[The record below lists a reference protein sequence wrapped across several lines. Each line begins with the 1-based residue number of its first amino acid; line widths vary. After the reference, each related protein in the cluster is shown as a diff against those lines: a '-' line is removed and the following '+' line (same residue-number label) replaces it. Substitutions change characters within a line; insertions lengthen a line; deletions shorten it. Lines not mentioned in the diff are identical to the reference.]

1 MPPMT
6 IRKLR
11 QLRAAAGAAALL
23 LLAALP
29 PASSAQSRVA
39 RHVADL
45 IDRAPLDR
53 AVWGILV
60 VDERGREIFSRNADR
75 LFVPASNT
83 KLVVTAVASVL
94 LPPEYRP
101 VTSLY
106 GAGPIADSVLEG
118 DLVAYGRGD
127 PTFSARCYD
136 VDTTAVGVC
145 DSLWSKMDDL
155 AAQVAARGIRHVR
168 GAVVGDGSFFVDDLV
183 HPGWNNYDLNWWYA
197 APVGGLGF
205 NDNSLDLTYAPDS
218 AVGAPV
224 RVRIEPDVGLFLF
237 ENRSQTLPA
246 GTRRSIDFFR
256 APGTSRLWAEGGVPL
271 RARERTEYFA
281 VPDPNLFFA
290 AALRVALARHGISV
304 GGPTESTTD
313 SLRYAEARDAPA
325 IAEVQARPLADQ
337 IFPILNSSQN
347 WFAEML
353 LKSLGKAA
361 GGHGSWDGGLEVE
374 RRFLIDSVGIDSTAF
389 SLADGSGLS
398 AGNLVT
404 PRAFVTLLSY
414 MRTHPRGA
422 GFQHGLP
429 RAGENG
435 SLRDRF
441 RGTALEGRVVAK
453 TGSISHVNSLSGY
466 VERADGRALIF
477 SIIVNNH
484 AVPSGRVL
492 AAIDSVVVAA
502 SR

>member
-1 MPPMT
+1 MIMH
-6 IRKLR
+6 KLR
-11 QLRAAAGAAALL
+11 QLRAAVGAAALL

-29 PASSAQSRVA
+29 APSSGQSRAA
-39 RHVADL
+39 RRVADV
-45 IDRAPLDR
+45 IDRPPLDR

-60 VDERGREIFSRNADR
+60 VDERGREVYSRNADR

-83 KLVVTAVASVL
+83 KLVVTAAASVL
-94 LPPEYRP
+94 LPPGYRP
-101 VTSLY
+101 VTSVY
-106 GAGPIADSVLEG
+106 GTGPIVDGVLDG

-136 VDTTAVGVC
+136 VDTTAAGVC
-145 DSLWSKMDDL
+145 DSLWTKMDAL
-155 AAQVAARGIRHVR
+155 AAQVEARGIRHVR
-168 GAVVGDGSFFVDDLV
+168 GAIVGDGSYFEDPLV
-183 HPGWNNYDLNWWYA
+183 HPAWEHYDLNWWYA
-197 APVGGLGF
+197 APVGALGF
-205 NDNSLDLTYAPDS
+205 NDNSLDLVYAPDS

-224 RVRIEPDVGLFLF
+224 RVEITPDVGLFRF
-237 ENRSQTLPA
+237 ENRSQTLPT
-246 GTRRSIDFFR
+246 GMRRTIDFFR
-256 APGTSRLWAEGGVPL
+256 APGTDLVWADGGVPL
-271 RARERTEYFA
+271 GARERTEYFA

-290 AALRVALARHGISV
+290 AALRAALARRGISV
-304 GGPTESTTD
+304 GGPTTATTD
-313 SLRYAEARDAPA
+313 SARYAEARNAPA
-325 IAEVQARPLADQ
+325 IAEVEARPLADR

-353 LKSLGKAA
+353 LKDLGRAA
-361 GGHGSWDGGLEVE
+361 SGRGSWDGGLDAE

-404 PRAFVTLLSY
+404 PRAFVTLLRY
-414 MRTHPRGA
+414 MRAHPHSA
-422 GFQHGLP
+422 GFLHGLP
-429 RAGENG
+429 RAGEMG

-441 RGTALEGRVVAK
+441 RDTPLAGRVVAK

-466 VERADGRALIF
+466 VEGTDGKSLIF

-484 AVPSGRVL
+484 TVRSGSIL

-502 SR
+502 AR